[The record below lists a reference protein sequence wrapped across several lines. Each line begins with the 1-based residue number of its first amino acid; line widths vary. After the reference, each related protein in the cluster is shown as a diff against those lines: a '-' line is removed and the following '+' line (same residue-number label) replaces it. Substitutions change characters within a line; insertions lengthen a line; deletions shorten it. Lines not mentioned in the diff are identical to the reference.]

1 MINLEEVRGKLKEVY
16 DPEIAINVV
25 DLGLIYNMKEIEE
38 GTLHIEMTMT
48 TPGCPAHDSI
58 SGNVEWAA
66 AQVFGVAMVYV
77 DVVWDPPWTPEMMTP
92 EAQTQLGFR

>member
-1 MINLEEVRGKLKEVY
+1 MIDLEEVREKLKEVY
-16 DPEIAINVV
+16 DPEIGINVF
-25 DLGLIYNMKEIEE
+25 DLGLIYKMEEPEE

-58 SGNVEWAA
+58 SGSVEWTA
-66 AQVFGVAMVYV
+66 AQAFGVAMVYV

-92 EAQTQLGFR
+92 EAQALLGFR